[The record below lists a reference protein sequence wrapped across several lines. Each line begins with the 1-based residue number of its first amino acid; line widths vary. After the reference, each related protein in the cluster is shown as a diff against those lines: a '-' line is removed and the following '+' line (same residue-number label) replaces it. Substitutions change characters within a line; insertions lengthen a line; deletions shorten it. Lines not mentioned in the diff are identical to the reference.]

1 MAKPKPLT
9 TPASRARTQVRAQAR
24 DTMRQRAAN
33 TGAKPRLAAGV
44 KPGTPVA
51 TGKGPLQK
59 NTMSGKPK
67 SGGRIVPP
75 SPPKGPGRGP
85 QLPNVPSKGTT
96 NTIRATG
103 GNSKYAKINRLSG
116 QTRAITG
123 SRALAPVARSA
134 RAAGAMRDARTFANS
149 AARGAGSVLR
159 SGAAAMRGADK
170 LAARYGGGASK
181 LAGRAGAI
189 GVGANLFAQ
198 GKSGSVV
205 DQAVKK
211 LPGIK
216 ANPKTDLG
224 KRAGDAISRT
234 ASQAAAA
241 LKKQLK
247 KAKMGY

>member
-24 DTMRQRAAN
+24 DTMRQRAAT

-51 TGKGPLQK
+51 TNKGPLQK

-67 SGGRIVPP
+67 PGGRIAPP

-123 SRALAPVARSA
+123 SRALAP
-134 RAAGAMRDARTFANS
+134 
-149 AARGAGSVLR
+149 AARGV
-159 SGAAAMRGADK
+159 GASAAMRGIVNK
-170 LAARYGGGASK
+170 
-181 LAGRAGAI
+181 AGAV
-189 GVGANLFAQ
+189 GVGANLFMQ

>member
-75 SPPKGPGRGP
+75 SPPKPPKGPGKGP
-85 QLPNVPSKGTT
+85 QLPPLPKNPVRGTT

-103 GNSKYAKINRLSG
+103 GNSKYAKINRLSTQSAKPPARPMPRG
-116 QTRAITG
+116 PKVMPSGMGKAVSSAMSLRKITPAG
-123 SRALAPVARSA
+123 LAYETLKARP
-134 RAAGAMRDARTFANS
+134 T
-149 AARGAGSVLR
+149 
-159 SGAAAMRGADK
+159 ADGTLAYNQK
-170 LAARYGGGASK
+170 LAASIMKKKKGGK
-181 LAGRAGAI
+181 
-189 GVGANLFAQ
+189 
-198 GKSGSVV
+198 
-205 DQAVKK
+205 
-211 LPGIK
+211 
-216 ANPKTDLG
+216 
-224 KRAGDAISRT
+224 
-234 ASQAAAA
+234 
-241 LKKQLK
+241 
-247 KAKMGY
+247 

>member
-24 DTMRQRAAN
+24 DTMRQRATN

-44 KPGTPVA
+44 KPKTPVA

-67 SGGRIVPP
+67 SGGRIAPP
-75 SPPKGPGRGP
+75 SPPKGPKRGP
-85 QLPNVPSKGTT
+85 QLPKVPSKGTT

-103 GNSKYAKINRLSG
+103 GGSNYTKINRLSG

-123 SRALAPVARSA
+123 SRALAPVARG
-134 RAAGAMRDARTFANS
+134 AGA
-149 AARGAGSVLR
+149 G
-159 SGAAAMRGADK
+159 AAMRGA
-170 LAARYGGGASK
+170 
-181 LAGRAGAI
+181 AGKAGAV
-189 GVGANLFAQ
+189 GVGANLFMQ

-224 KRAGDAISRT
+224 KRAGDAIGRT
-234 ASQAAAA
+234 AAQAAAA